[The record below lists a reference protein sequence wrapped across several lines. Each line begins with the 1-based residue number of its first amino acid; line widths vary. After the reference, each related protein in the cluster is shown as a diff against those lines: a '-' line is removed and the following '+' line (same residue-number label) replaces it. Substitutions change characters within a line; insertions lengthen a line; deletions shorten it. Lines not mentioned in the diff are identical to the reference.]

1 MDPSLSRLVVV
12 TRPESYMHQLGI
24 VTDYTAII
32 AGNGKSSRGTL
43 QSTIPR
49 SLTVQTV
56 GH

>member
-32 AGNGKSSRGTL
+32 AGNVKSSRGTL